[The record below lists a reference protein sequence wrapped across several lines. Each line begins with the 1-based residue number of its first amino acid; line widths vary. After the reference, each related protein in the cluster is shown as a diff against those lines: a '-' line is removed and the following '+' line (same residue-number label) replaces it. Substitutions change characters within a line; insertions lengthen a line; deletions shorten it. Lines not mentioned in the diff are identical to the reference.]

1 MPGGKRPGAGRP
13 WGSKSFAGK
22 SDSRATLER
31 RLKELNRRG
40 TEDAKREACRIAVQ
54 LLPFCEPK
62 LNAVAVQ
69 ATTTV
74 TYVARLPAPI
84 KDVEEWQRQMVPLL
98 TQQDTDQNQS

>member
-1 MPGGKRPGAGRP
+1 MAGGKRPGAGRP
-13 WGSKSFAGK
+13 FGSKSFAGK
-22 SDSRATLER
+22 SESRATLER

-40 TEDAKREACRIAVQ
+40 TEDAKKEACRLAIQ

-84 KDVEEWQRQMVPLL
+84 KDIEEWQKQMVPLL
-98 TQQDTDQNQS
+98 TNQDPDQGQ